1 MRIVLLGPPG
11 AGKGTQAV
19 RLAER
24 YEVPHVS
31 TGDILRFV
39 VAWKTDIGM
48 RAKSYMD
55 EGELV
60 PDELVLELLRIRLA
74 QDDARNSGFVLDG
87 FPRTLP
93 QAEDLDK
100 ILAEIG
106 QKMDVVL
113 DLQVPHELIVLR
125 LSARASCP
133 TCGRTYNLLGGPPK
147 DDMKCDRD
155 GAPLFQRDDDSPAVI
170 QQRLGV
176 FERQTRPLVRYY
188 EDRGLLRVVDGV
200 GSQDEVL
207 ERMVKE
213 IESAGEEVRA

>member
-39 VAWKTDIGM
+39 VAWQTDIGM

-55 EGELV
+55 DGELV

-74 QDDARNSGFVLDG
+74 QEDSRVGFVLDG

-106 QKMDVVL
+106 QRIDVVL

-133 TCGRTYNLLGGPPK
+133 TCGRTYNLLGGPPRE
-147 DDMKCDRD
+147 DMKCDRD
-155 GAPLFQRDDDSPAVI
+155 GSPLFQRDDDRPEVI
-170 QQRLGV
+170 AQRLGV
-176 FERQTRPLVRYY
+176 FERQTRPLVKYY

-207 ERMVKE
+207 ERMVGE